1 MSLANARLGEG
12 EFKLQSAHFQLL
24 QERIAGG

>member
-12 EFKLQSAHFQLL
+12 GFKLHSAHAQF